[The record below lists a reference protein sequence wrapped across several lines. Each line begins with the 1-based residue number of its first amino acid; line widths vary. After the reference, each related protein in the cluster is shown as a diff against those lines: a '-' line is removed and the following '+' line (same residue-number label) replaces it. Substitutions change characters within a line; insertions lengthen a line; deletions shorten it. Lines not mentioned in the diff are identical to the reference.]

1 MWMSAKTIHTFIVET
16 PIPKG
21 KRSGIGK
28 LNNPAKRRVLIP
40 RSLLGNLFPRLA
52 LGFIPVI
59 FVLAVFLLRTSAF
72 AEELK
77 LSDLT
82 EEALKNSP
90 EIKASLSKIEA
101 ARYRVPQAKSLPDP
115 MFTFGYQNE
124 GFDRYTYGEEQGSQW
139 MFSAAQ
145 QFLFPGKRSLKGEMV
160 QRDVESM
167 EAMHELLKLRTVAR
181 VKELYFDLF
190 LAYKNIDLF
199 NDKRNL
205 FLRIEDLTLARYA
218 AGRAVQQEVL
228 MAQTEKYMLLEKE
241 EMFKQKIQSLEVML
255 RAAIGRED
263 RTPLGRPIDP
273 VPQPFYLDADE
284 GVKTA
289 LSNSP
294 EIKSR
299 EKSIE
304 AAGTKLRM
312 AQKEY
317 YPDFSINAGYSN
329 RAGDFKDM
337 WSATATINIPLF
349 FKTKQEPA
357 VREAKASYSQ
367 AKQELE
373 AVKLMISAAIQDN
386 LAMLRSS
393 EKLMDLYTNGL
404 IPKNTQDVDL
414 ALTDYTNGR
423 TDLIVVI
430 SRLKTLLDY
439 QILYWT
445 QFVER
450 EKAIARLQGITQG
463 LASVPGDEKK

>member
-1 MWMSAKTIHTFIVET
+1 MSVKTIH
-16 PIPKG
+16 
-21 KRSGIGK
+21 K
-28 LNNPAKRRVLIP
+28 L
-40 RSLLGNLFPRLA
+40 F
-52 LGFIPVI
+52 
-59 FVLAVFLLRTSAF
+59 FVMAVFLLATSSF
-72 AEELK
+72 AQELK

-82 EEALKNSP
+82 QEALRNSP

-101 ARYRVPQAKSLPDP
+101 ARHRITQAKSLPDP
-115 MFTFGYQNE
+115 MFSFGYQNE

-139 MFSAAQ
+139 MFSASQ
-145 QFLFPGKRSLKGEMV
+145 QFLFPGKRTLKGEMV

-167 EAMHELLKLRTVAR
+167 EAMHELLKLKTVAR
-181 VKELYFDLF
+181 AKELYLDLF
-190 LAYKNIDLF
+190 LAYKNIDLLK
-199 NDKRNL
+199 DKRNL
-205 FLRIEDLTLARYA
+205 FLRIEDLTLSRYA
-218 AGRAVQQEVL
+218 AGKAIQQEVL

-241 EMFKQKIQSLEVML
+241 EMFKQKIQSLEAML
-255 RAAIGRED
+255 RAAIGRTD
-263 RTPLGRPIDP
+263 ATPLGRPDDP
-273 VPQPFYLDADE
+273 AQQPFYLDADE
-284 GVKTA
+284 AVKRA
-289 LSNSP
+289 LANSP

-299 EKSIE
+299 NKIIE
-304 AAGTKLRM
+304 AADTKLRM

-329 RAGDFKDM
+329 RSGDFKDM
-337 WSATATINIPLF
+337 WSATATINIPLY

-357 VREAKASYSQ
+357 VFEAKASYAQ
-367 AKQELE
+367 AKQEME
-373 AVKLMISAAIQDN
+373 AVKLMIAAAIQDN
-386 LAMLRSS
+386 FSMLRSS

-463 LASVPGDEKK
+463 LASVPGGEEK